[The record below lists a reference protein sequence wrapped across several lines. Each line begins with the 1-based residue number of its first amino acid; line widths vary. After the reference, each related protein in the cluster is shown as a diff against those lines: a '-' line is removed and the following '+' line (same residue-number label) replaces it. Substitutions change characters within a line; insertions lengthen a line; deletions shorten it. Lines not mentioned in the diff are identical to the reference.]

1 MTKEKVQTQNAE
13 EPEVE
18 PHLLAW
24 QTGKR
29 QLPKAKDLPPIF
41 RELVMN
47 APKTLQTLVFIT
59 ATPAVATY
67 ATIKLCLRPGS
78 LSLSLAGDSLRRPE
92 LRKIF
97 CQICGA
103 NHYAAAAG

>member
-1 MTKEKVQTQNAE
+1 MIKEKVQNQNAV

-47 APKTLQTLVFIT
+47 APKTLQTLVFISST
-59 ATPAVATY
+59 SQEAESIYHPSFLTRKAYGQLVMLGFGISTFTPASY
-67 ATIKLCLRPGS
+67 QRRSLQRPS
-78 LSLSLAGDSLRRPE
+78 E
-92 LRKIF
+92 I
-97 CQICGA
+97 
-103 NHYAAAAG
+103 